1 MNATDPSVG
10 KTEPEPPRPY
20 ASVFDAEGGGEIDPV
35 TTVGVKVSTPTLT
48 LTASCSQVMKY

>member
-1 MNATDPSVG
+1 MQQTHQWVKQNLNHQDL
-10 KTEPEPPRPY
+10 